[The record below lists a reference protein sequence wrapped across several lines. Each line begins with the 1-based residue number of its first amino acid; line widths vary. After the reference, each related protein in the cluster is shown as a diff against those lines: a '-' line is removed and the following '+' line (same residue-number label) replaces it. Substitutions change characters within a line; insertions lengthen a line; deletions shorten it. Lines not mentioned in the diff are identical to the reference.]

1 MLCWPCI
8 YSLWKNV
15 YSDLLPTF
23 QLSWLFFTL
32 SYMSCLYNLDINLL
46 SVISFA
52 NNFSLSVGCLFILL
66 MVSFAV
72 QKLLSLIS
80 SGLIT
85 FAFVSFAFRGNT
97 IYCYDLCQSAFCPCS
112 FLGVLWFQVLHLCL

>member
-1 MLCWPCI
+1 VPIGHLSSLGKCLFNSSVHFLNGLFVLLMLSCMSC
-8 YSLWKNV
+8 
-15 YSDLLPTF
+15 
-23 QLSWLFFTL
+23 
-32 SYMSCLYNLDINLL
+32 SYMLDINLL

-52 NNFSLSVGCLFILL
+52 NNFSHSVGCLLILL

-80 SGLIT
+80 SGLII